1 MTEIISQRRSRRF
14 ALPDEPR
21 RVLELSWGAA
31 TDIGVRRQVNEDSL
45 VAMPGVFAV
54 ADGLGGHSA
63 GDVASDAAV
72 SRLAQKARSRAR
84 RGGILEESD
93 VVEALVAASEDIAV
107 VTRGSAYGSGTTV
120 TGVSVVA
127 RDAVPTLQLFNL
139 GDSRVYG
146 FRDGLLEQLTV
157 DHSYVQEL
165 VDTGQITAEEAEYH
179 PDANIIT
186 RSLGFGEVPEIDRWT
201 LHPLAGTRLL
211 ICSDGLTR
219 ELTHSTIGVL
229 LGMGAGADDTARSLV
244 SAAVGA
250 GGRDNVTV
258 VVLDVLEAPDIA
270 GAGGRPT
277 RSLADTGAVER
288 S

>member
-14 ALPDEPR
+14 ALPDAPAH
-21 RVLELSWGAA
+21 VLELAWGAA
-31 TDIGVRRQVNEDSL
+31 TDIGMRRQVNEDS
-45 VAMPGVFAV
+45 VIAMPGVFAV

-84 RGGILEESD
+84 RGAILEESD
-93 VVEALVAASEDIAV
+93 VIEALVAASEDIAV
-107 VTRGSAYGSGTTV
+107 VTRGTIHGSGTTV
-120 TGVSVVA
+120 TGLTVVV
-127 RDAVPTLQLFNL
+127 RDEVPSLQLFNL

-146 FRDGLLEQLTV
+146 FRDGALEQLTI

-165 VDTGQITAEEAEYH
+165 VDSGQITAEEAEYH

-186 RSLGFGEVPEIDRWT
+186 RALGFGEVPEIDRWI
-201 LHPLAGTRLL
+201 LHPVAGTRLL
-211 ICSDGLTR
+211 VCSDGLTR

-229 LGMGAGADDTARSLV
+229 LGVGAGPDDTARSLV

-258 VVLDVLEAPDIA
+258 VVIDVVEAPSIA
-270 GAGGRPT
+270 GAGGRPV
-277 RSLADTGAVER
+277 RSYADTGAF
-288 S
+288 